1 MKTERFEM
9 RLDPRTLGRVDS
21 WRSEQVD
28 LPSRAEAMRRLVD
41 LGLGNFRN
49 DEVRLSDGEKLIL
62 MELQRLQTAVSVG
75 LENDA
80 GFTLDA
86 IDGGHYWAFKWQYP
100 GLFHD
105 HSDRP
110 EVVSEV
116 TSILEMWT
124 QIEWGY
130 EELGE
135 NDRRRIE
142 VEAEPFGNQVRFEGF
157 DGNEETSYLN
167 ITRFLIKKL
176 GRFKW
181 FKERDLNTHWPVLP
195 AYRRML
201 RVYEPMKLLLHG
213 GRLGVDPIVAL
224 LREQTHPSRS
234 PNTPEAEAS
243 SNISSRDV

>member
-9 RLDPRTLGRVDS
+9 RLDSKTLGRVDS

-41 LGLGNFRN
+41 LGLGNFRK

-62 MELQRLQTAVSVG
+62 MELQKIRTSVSVG
-75 LENDA
+75 SEVDSE
-80 GFTLDA
+80 FVLDA

-110 EVVSEV
+110 ELVSEV

-130 EELGE
+130 EELDE
-135 NDRRRIE
+135 NDRRRID
-142 VEAEPFGNQVRFEGF
+142 VEAESFGKQVRFEGF
-157 DGNEETSYLN
+157 DGNEETSYLS
-167 ITRFLIKKL
+167 ITRFIIEKL

-181 FKERDLNTHWPVLP
+181 FKDRDLNTHWPVLS

-201 RVYEPMKLLLHG
+201 RVYEPMKQHLHG
-213 GRLGVDPIVAL
+213 SRLGVDPIVAL
-224 LREQTHPSRS
+224 LREQAHPSRG
-234 PNTPEAEAS
+234 PDTPAAEAS
-243 SNISSRDV
+243 SNESSRDG